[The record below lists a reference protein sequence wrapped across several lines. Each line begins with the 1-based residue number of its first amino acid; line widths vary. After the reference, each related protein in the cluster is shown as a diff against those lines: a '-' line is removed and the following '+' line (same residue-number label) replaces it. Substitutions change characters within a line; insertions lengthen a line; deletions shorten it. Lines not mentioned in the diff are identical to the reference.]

1 MSRTSDGGQS
11 KVSIEAATA
20 VSPQHS
26 PEHSPEALVSL
37 LLADMN
43 LSLRTAMF
51 LVLTAAFAA
60 IQPPLL
66 ATIFAVAREFA
77 ICAANRQT

>member
-1 MSRTSDGGQS
+1 
-11 KVSIEAATA
+11 
-20 VSPQHS
+20 
-26 PEHSPEALVSL
+26 
-37 LLADMN
+37 
-43 LSLRTAMF
+43 MF